1 MYCYGGSLYKKNGS
15 LKSQLNRKPRQ
26 ELSLTEE
33 TCFPGLKILKKNDDN
48 KEDPVEMYYYYDNED
63 K

>member
-1 MYCYGGSLYKKNGS
+1 MYSYGGSLYKKNGS

-26 ELSLTEE
+26 KLPLTEE
-33 TCFPGLKILKKNDDN
+33 TCFPGLKILKNDDN
-48 KEDPVEMYYYYDNED
+48 KEDPDEIHYCYDNED